1 MGSEAHDRK
10 DTTMEFT
17 EDMAGEELALTI
29 RRHWGTGASSVV
41 LLEDVVRACDA
52 TGLDA
57 ESVAG
62 VFTVLN
68 DAMGHDP
75 EADVLE
81 HAFVP
86 EENVQAV
93 CDLLDQIQALCVSM

>member
-1 MGSEAHDRK
+1 MEAQGR
-10 DTTMEFT
+10 TIT
-17 EDMAGEELALTI
+17 EDMAGEELALVI
-29 RRHWGTGASSVV
+29 RHHWGVGASSVV

-62 VFTVLN
+62 TFKALN
-68 DAMGHDP
+68 TSMGHDQTK
-75 EADVLE
+75 DVLE

-86 EENVQAV
+86 AQNMRAV
-93 CDLLDQIQALCVSM
+93 CDLLDQIQALCVEM